1 MNKVVNAALTL
12 VVDSVFGDGTLSAI
26 DTTIAQTITG
36 TATSAGVGATV
47 AVTIG
52 GTTLTS
58 AVGQD
63 GKWAIVVPPSVL
75 GLLSDG
81 ELALNV
87 TLTDA
92 AGNSRS
98 VGETVNA
105 IVNAVPV
112 VDNLTGLF
120 GGDNLLN
127 IAEAAVD
134 QQIGGAGLSR
144 TRQWAHA

>member
-1 MNKVVNAALTL
+1 MGDGAPVATGIIGANGVWSIDLTPQVLSSLNDGALVFGVRVNDQAGNQTDATITVNKVVNAALTL

-63 GKWAIVVPPSVL
+63 GSGDCCSPQC
-75 GLLSDG
+75 
-81 ELALNV
+81 
-87 TLTDA
+87 
-92 AGNSRS
+92 SR
-98 VGETVNA
+98 
-105 IVNAVPV
+105 P
-112 VDNLTGLF
+112 
-120 GGDNLLN
+120 
-127 IAEAAVD
+127 AE
-134 QQIGGAGLSR
+134 R
-144 TRQWAHA
+144 R